1 LWCAS
6 VAGNGVTRA
15 QGDDASIIPFEDPNH
30 LNLVSLVS
38 TKEARVY
45 NKAGKVKVLMVDVGM
60 KNNQLRCLIKR
71 GACVKVRH
79 VAVLC

>member
-1 LWCAS
+1 M
-6 VAGNGVTRA
+6 
-15 QGDDASIIPFEDPNH
+15 
-30 LNLVSLVS
+30 SLVS

-79 VAVLC
+79 VAVMW